1 MSLSATAPRNLLLL
15 MTVLATPAA
24 LAAQTSD
31 GGAGAAHHFIY
42 FSKDRRLFGHTHQ
55 QLVFQTAGQQC
66 MENWVASVCYQ
77 VNLNDRL
84 LSRDVHCFRQ
94 IHKWPFR

>member
-31 GGAGAAHHFIY
+31 GGAGAALTPSMATSVNNMHMTI
-42 FSKDRRLFGHTHQ
+42 RR
-55 QLVFQTAGQQC
+55 
-66 MENWVASVCYQ
+66 
-77 VNLNDRL
+77 NLIEAAQAMRYE
-84 LSRDVHCFRQ
+84 V
-94 IHKWPFR
+94 